1 MGEYFSINSALLA
14 AKCPRSEWT
23 PEQNLWACV
32 LLQAIKSAI
41 NDSEKDIKWLHS
53 DNEDVRSFNWIL
65 LVLGL
70 EHAKETII
78 SIAEKKHT
86 GYKRITSAFGATYR
100 HLSSYRANRNRK
112 IKVKSYD
119 ILYFK

>member
-32 LLQAIKSAI
+32 LLQAIKAAI
-41 NDSEKDIKWLHS
+41 NDSELELKWLHS
-53 DNEDVRSFNWIL
+53 EKNGVGSFNWIL
-65 LVLGL
+65 LILGL
-70 EHAKETII
+70 EHVKGTII
-78 SIAEKKHT
+78 SIAEKKHA

-100 HLSSYRANRNRK
+100 HLSSYRANRNRR

-119 ILYFK
+119 TLYFK